1 LSSSEIA
8 LRLAVVLILIA
19 INGFFVTAEFAV
31 VSVRRSRINQLVV
44 DGDLR
49 SRSVQRLQNQIDRL
63 LSTTQLGI
71 TLSSLALGWL
81 GERTVLQFIGPL
93 FSSWFGQS
101 HAAKAHFLA
110 IVCTFVLLAYLQIV
124 LGELIPKSL
133 ALIYAERIARL
144 LAAPSLVIA
153 KVFQPLIW
161 VLNQSTNLILRT
173 FGINDNRHNRHQL
186 SSQELQLLIATERE
200 SIGLQSNQR
209 HIIDKVFALNTVT
222 LTEVM
227 VPKPQMETVPMDA
240 TWRMILDRVAI
251 TNFSR
256 YPVTGRSSDEIV
268 GTIHFRDLAKPFAAG
283 YINLDSSIKSCI
295 RPLNLYFESASI
307 DEVLLPMQAAGIAMA
322 MVVNE
327 YGGIVGLVTRKDVIA
342 EILGKQKEDYPRPEP
357 IVSAGKDTFLVQAQI
372 SVSDLNESLQI
383 NLPLTEEYQTL
394 GGFLLYK
401 WQQMPILGEPYRYQ
415 NLEFTVSSMD
425 GNRLDR
431 VRVHRH
437 PMPIGL

>member
-1 LSSSEIA
+1 M
-8 LRLAVVLILIA
+8 LIA

-31 VSVRRSRINQLVV
+31 VSVRRSRVSQLVAA
-44 DGDLR
+44 GDLR
-49 SRSVQRLQNQIDRL
+49 ARSVQRLQDQIDQL

-81 GERTVLQFIGPL
+81 GERTVMQFIAPL
-93 FSSWFGQS
+93 FTQWLGRAYLSSAQL
-101 HAAKAHFLA
+101 LA

-133 ALIYAERIARL
+133 ALTYAEQIARF

-153 KVFQPLIW
+153 RVFQPLIW
-161 VLNQSTNLILRT
+161 VLNASTNLILRLG
-173 FGINDNRHNRHQL
+173 GIADNRQNRHQV
-186 SSQELQLLIATERE
+186 SSQELQLLIATERD
-200 SIGLQSNQR
+200 SIGLESNQR
-209 HIIDKVFALNTVT
+209 QIIDKVFALKSVTVA
-222 LTEVM
+222 EVM
-227 VPKPQMETVPMDA
+227 VPKPQMETVPVDA
-240 TWRMILDRVAI
+240 TWQMVLERVAS

-268 GTIHFRDLAKPFAAG
+268 GTIHWRDLAKPLAAG
-283 YINLDSSIKSCI
+283 RLRLDSPIKSCI

-327 YGGIVGLVTRKDVIA
+327 YGDVVGLLTRKDALA
-342 EILGKQKEDYPRPEP
+342 EIVGKQKEDYPRPNP
-357 IVSAGKDTFLVQAQI
+357 IISAGKDIFLVQAQI
-372 SVSDLNESLQI
+372 SISDLNEALHLE
-383 NLPLTEEYQTL
+383 LPMAEEYQTL

-401 WQQMPILGEPYRYQ
+401 WQQMPKLGEPYRYQ
-415 NLEFTVSSMD
+415 NLELTVSTVD

-431 VRVHRH
+431 VRIHRYC
-437 PMPIGL
+437 PPDQG

>member
-153 KVFQPLIW
+153 KIFQPLIW

-173 FGINDNRHNRHQL
+173 FGISDNRHNRHQL

-209 HIIDKVFALNTVT
+209 HIIDKVFALNTVN

-240 TWRMILDRVAI
+240 TWRMVLDRVAI

-307 DEVLLPMQAAGIAMA
+307 DEVLLPMQAAGIALA

-327 YGGIVGLVTRKDVIA
+327 YGGIVGLVTRKDIIA